1 MAMNQN
7 PPLLGNE
14 IIERAKKLSS
24 SLVADGMKGLGVE
37 MDGCMEA
44 SIMAVDPFMKVVG
57 TALTVET
64 DNGDNFPIHVAT
76 YSGGEGYVMVID
88 GKGKAD
94 AAYFGELIASA
105 AKAVGFLGVVCDGY
119 VRDQDGLV
127 ELGLPVYAKGFMQRG
142 PKKQE
147 PGVVNGPVR
156 CGGVAV
162 NPGDLVVADCDGVT
176 IVPRDHIEQTLAN
189 AEEKLAYEQKRQKSI
204 VAYCTAKAAGQPLP
218 QLAPQ
223 WVLDML

>member
-1 MAMNQN
+1 MAIKQN
-7 PPLLGNE
+7 PPLLGSD

-37 MDGCMEA
+37 LDGCMEPA
-44 SIMAVDPFMKVVG
+44 IMPIEPFMSVVG

-76 YSGGEGYVMVID
+76 YTGGEGYVMVID
-88 GKGKAD
+88 GKGKPD

-105 AKAVGFLGVVCDGY
+105 AKAVGFSGVVCDGY
-119 VRDQDGLV
+119 VRDRDGLT
-127 ELGLPVYAKGFMQRG
+127 GLAMPVYAKGFTQRG
-142 PKKQE
+142 PKKQDPGAVNE
-147 PGVVNGPVR
+147 PIR

-162 NPGDLVVADCDGVT
+162 NPGDLIVADCDGVT
-176 IVPRDHIEQTLAN
+176 VVPRDLIPQALAN
-189 AEEKLAYEQKRQKSI
+189 AEEKLAYEQKRQQSI
-204 VAYCTAKAAGQPLP
+204 AAYSAAKAAGKLLP